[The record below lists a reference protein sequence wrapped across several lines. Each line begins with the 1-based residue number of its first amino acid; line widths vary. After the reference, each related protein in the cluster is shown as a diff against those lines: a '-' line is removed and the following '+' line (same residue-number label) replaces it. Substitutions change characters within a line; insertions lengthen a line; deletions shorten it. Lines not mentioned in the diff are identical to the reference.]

1 MALLKSSFESIDEL
15 AAKDPTEYAHRQEE
29 VIAGMDPACVVGGKT
44 SGRNQTMEM
53 RMEQQVLTPTVQ
65 HRKEADLSAE
75 MFGVGRDLEQG
86 LGSGVEQQV
95 VEDLLVDQRQLREM
109 MRHREDDVDI
119 RDR

>member
-1 MALLKSSFESIDEL
+1 MLLESSLERVDEL
-15 AAKDPTEYAHRQEE
+15 AAKDATEYAHRQEE
-29 VIAGMDPACVVGGKT
+29 GIAGMDPAGVVGGKT

-65 HRKEADLSAE
+65 HSQETDLCAE

-95 VEDLLVDQRQLREM
+95 VEDLLVDQRQMREM

>member
-1 MALLKSSFESIDEL
+1 MPRKTRRSTRPPAGRRDSGDGSSGCGRGKDLRPESDNGDEDGTTSS
-15 AAKDPTEYAHRQEE
+15 DPNCA
-29 VIAGMDPACVVGGKT
+29 
-44 SGRNQTMEM
+44 
-53 RMEQQVLTPTVQ
+53 TVQ
-65 HRKEADLSAE
+65 HSQETDLCAE

-95 VEDLLVDQRQLREM
+95 VEDLLVDQRQMREM